1 MSSEIIFIHPP
12 SSMLEKQ
19 KMVPPMAQ
27 LQLTAVLREAGHE
40 SQFLDVGES
49 EVDIDQLSKANYLL
63 FTASTPQYPET
74 LKIVNRI
81 IQEKRKGARSF
92 PILAIGGPHASTMGA
107 GLLKDGWDYVCVGDG
122 EEIITPLVEGKINQG
137 LIVGKR
143 VTNID
148 DLPIPAYDILDKNVY
163 RRNETYKPT
172 FPVMTSRGCPND
184 CIFCYKDGRTVRFH
198 SPEYVI
204 GVEKTIKNL
213 GVEQIVKYDD
223 NFTLKPDRVI
233 EICRGIAP
241 LRITWRCNGD
251 TKSLISKKS
260 QELSMLQHMR
270 QAGCELVSIGV
281 DGPDQA
287 SLDYLEKGTTIDQC
301 EKAISLV
308 REAGMFAKVYLIY
321 IPGRGLEYTE
331 KLKSFILKNEPDFVQ
346 LSVLTPL
353 PGSKI
358 YDNPQKYGLNFD
370 SSKIDGLFY
379 QSRSGVHDGGTGL
392 LNEED
397 MLALRDI
404 DNFLEK
410 WRVDHSKPI
419 MPV

>member
-1 MSSEIIFIHPP
+1 
-12 SSMLEKQ
+12 
-19 KMVPPMAQ
+19 MAQ

-49 EVDIDQLSKANYLL
+49 EVDIDQLLKANYLL
-63 FTASTPQYPET
+63 FTVSTPQYPET
-74 LKIVNRI
+74 LKIVGRI
-81 IQEKRKGARSF
+81 IQERKKWAGKF

-122 EEIITPLVEGKINQG
+122 EQIITPLVEGRINQG
-137 LIVGKR
+137 LVVGKR
-143 VTNID
+143 VMNID

-163 RRNETYKPT
+163 RRSEAYSPT

-184 CIFCYKDGRTVRFH
+184 CIFCYKDGRTVRYH

-213 GVEQIVKYDD
+213 GVDQIVKYDD
-223 NFTLKPDRVI
+223 TFTLKPDRVI
-233 EICRGIAP
+233 EICKGISP
-241 LRITWRCNGD
+241 LGITWRCNGD

-270 QAGCELVSIGV
+270 QAGCELISIGV

-287 SLDYLEKGTTIDQC
+287 SLDYLEKGTKIDQC
-301 EKAISLV
+301 EQAISLV
-308 REAGMFAKVYLIY
+308 REAGMFVKVYLIY
-321 IPGRGLEYTE
+321 IPGKGFEYVE
-331 KLKSFILKNEPDFVQ
+331 KVKSFILKNEPDFVQ

-370 SSKIDGLFY
+370 PSKISGLFY
-379 QSRSGVHDGGTGL
+379 QSGPGVHDGGTGL
-392 LNEED
+392 LNRSD
-397 MLALRDI
+397 MAALRDI

-410 WRVDHSKPI
+410 WRVSHAKPI
-419 MPV
+419 MPI